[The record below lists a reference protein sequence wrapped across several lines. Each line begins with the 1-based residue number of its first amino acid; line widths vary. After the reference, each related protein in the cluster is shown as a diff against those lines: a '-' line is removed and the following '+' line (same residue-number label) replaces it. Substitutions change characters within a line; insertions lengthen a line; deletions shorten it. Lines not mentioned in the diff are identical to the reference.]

1 MIVFR
6 MAVYHILS
14 SKSKVLTRNLSGLL
28 TEERLG
34 LSMSLVHQKTLHEAL
49 LSLGDELSSI
59 LSVS

>member
-1 MIVFR
+1 

-28 TEERLG
+28 TKEMLG